1 MILGR
6 NTVRPIL
13 FYNYYFPANY
23 TLKQLLEPCQTIS
36 FTAQKI
42 NKSRTLISYPY
53 IQQKIPLCKYIHV
66 NVAYTAAA
74 GSEADTAGLVAAF
87 NSSIAFLFNLTKE

>member
-53 IQQKIPLCKYIHV
+53 IQQKIPLHV